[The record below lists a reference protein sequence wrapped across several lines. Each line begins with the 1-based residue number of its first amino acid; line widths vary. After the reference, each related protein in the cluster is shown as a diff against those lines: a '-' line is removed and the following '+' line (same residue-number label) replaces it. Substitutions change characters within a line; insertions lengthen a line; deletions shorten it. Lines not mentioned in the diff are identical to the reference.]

1 MVNRERLVKTFL
13 ELVQIDSEP
22 GEEQALAQRLI
33 QEFRQLGIEARADA
47 NGNVIAT
54 CRGRRRDAPVI
65 LLSAHMD
72 TVRPGRGV
80 KPIIRDEVIFSDGT
94 TVLGADNKA
103 AITALLELIWLIQ
116 DEKLPCG
123 DLELAFTVGE
133 EIGSTGARQLD
144 YSLLRARLGYVMD
157 SPDLLGS
164 IITAGPAHNYVHVQ
178 CHGRSAHA
186 GVNIEEGISALRMAA
201 EVIVAAPQGVVDQ
214 VTRANFGLISGGRGT
229 NVVADEVT
237 IEGEVRSLQE
247 GQLQACNERIRQVVE
262 NIATRYASPIDL
274 KFERIYEAF
283 CIDKETQVVKA
294 ALRAARSIGLEP
306 RVTSTLVGSDI
317 NIFNQQGIAAVNL
330 GLHLQEMHSP
340 RERYAIADLVKITE
354 LLVALVQEF

>member
-1 MVNRERLVKTFL
+1 MVNRTRLVETFL

-33 QEFRQLGIEARADA
+33 QEFRRVGIEVRADA

-80 KPIIRDEVIFSDGT
+80 KPIVRDEVIFSDGT

-116 DEKLPCG
+116 DEKLVCG
-123 DLELAFTVGE
+123 DLELVFTVGE

-157 SPDLLGS
+157 SPDPPGTV
-164 IITAGPAHNYVHVQ
+164 ITAGPAHNYVHVR
-178 CHGRSAHA
+178 CHGRSAHT
-186 GVNIEEGISALRMAA
+186 GVNIEEGISSLQMAA
-201 EVIVAAPQGVVDQ
+201 EVIVEAPQGVVDKM
-214 VTRANFGLISGGRGT
+214 TRANFGLICGGRGT

-237 IEGEVRSLQE
+237 IKGEVRSLQE
-247 GQLQACNERIRQVVE
+247 RQLQACNERIRQVVE
-262 NIATRYASPIDL
+262 DVATRYGSPIDL
-274 KFERIYEAF
+274 EFERIYEAF
-283 CIDKETQVVKA
+283 CIDEGAQVVQA
-294 ALRAARSIGLEP
+294 ALRAARASGLKP

-317 NIFNQQGIAAVNL
+317 NIFNQLGIASVNL

-340 RERYAIADLVKITE
+340 REHYAIADLMKITE